1 MWRVEW
7 SLHVNTS
14 DQPEASIINNAG
26 VIHPYTKYTSVYY
39 TRIIIIT
46 SHCVALNGVLFT
58 HLHLLALAL
67 AWHGM
72 AYKE

>member
-1 MWRVEW
+1 M
-7 SLHVNTS
+7 NTS
-14 DQPEASIINNAG
+14 DQPASIINNAG

-58 HLHLLALAL
+58 HLYLLAL
-67 AWHGM
+67 AWHIRN
-72 AYKE
+72 KHCRRRL